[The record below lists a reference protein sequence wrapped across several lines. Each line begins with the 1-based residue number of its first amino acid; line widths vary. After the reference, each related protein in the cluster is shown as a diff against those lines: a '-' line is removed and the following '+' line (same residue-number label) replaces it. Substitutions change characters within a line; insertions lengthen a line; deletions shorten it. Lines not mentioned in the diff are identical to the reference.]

1 MRKLQ
6 VLAGLMLAA
15 VLNCSAQPSYT
26 FTRFQERN
34 GIPSATIEKIIQ
46 DADGYLWLASWS
58 GLYRFDGSDFIRF
71 SVNSSEIARVP
82 HDDRLADIEYDGF
95 GRLWVLSSSRTL
107 YRLDPRNRDAERT
120 TPLQVTDIFKLSD
133 TDFRFPTARGT
144 ILKCEFSRN
153 GDDFTL
159 SKYFSLPRDE
169 TVNLISKDSAGNIWT
184 LTSRAVYRNAEL
196 LAELPGL
203 CMLDDGGVQY
213 VGSTSGLLLKVSGD
227 YITILQTET
236 EAPVEIL
243 VRIPGRPEL
252 LGGSSEEGLFCW
264 NSETERSTRIEGFTA
279 THRPVRQ
286 LADSRGNI
294 WLYTERGA
302 LYWYDPENMRLVQ
315 FYNREL
321 QNGWDGDDY
330 INAVYVDAQDNLW
343 LSGSWGGL
351 EHARYNSGEFK
362 LKVFDRSPDA
372 APEANNVR
380 AVLQG
385 RSGLIYAATR
395 DGKVHLLDQSL
406 DEVAAWPVP
415 GPVYTLAET
424 ADGEIWAGSKGM
436 GITENTARPGTAAY
450 VPRYY
455 RRDDDAYYAP
465 NCDQIYD
472 LNAADPAR
480 LWISSFDGSL
490 SYVDLSDDSRQFIS
504 RKNRI
509 SFPAQRLNRMRHS
522 CFGPDG
528 KLYAG
533 GSLGLFVCGNPSD
546 EPEQMKFENFASTAD
561 FDIQHI
567 LFTAD
572 GRLWASSSGNGF
584 IGFDGTGS
592 DSPAEFYTTREGIL
606 SNFVLSAV
614 QDRKGNIWIA
624 SNGGINK
631 FNPETNSI
639 IGYPYR
645 RIGLDVQLNEGRPL
659 LAENGEIFFN
669 TTGGLLHFNPD
680 EISNSTYVPK
690 LLINFM
696 SVNGRQKDEDTFDRV
711 RMKRNQTLDLRF
723 LALDLTAPSR
733 VLYYYKV
740 DGLDEDWYNLG
751 NDPFIHL
758 SDLKPGRYTL
768 RLRSTNADGIAVDN
782 ERTIRLDVGGG
793 ILLLSL
799 LLPPL
804 LLVAAAAA
812 VFLHLR
818 RRASRAAAAPQPF
831 RDSLT
836 AFLEEHIDDGDLSI
850 ADVAAAMNM
859 SRSSLFQKCRDKLK
873 MTPLEYLKELRFR
886 KAAEMLQEGSHSISQ
901 IAWATG
907 FNDSHYFSRAFK
919 QRFGKTPSEYRNS
932 ARRGG
937 AIEAGTEKRS

>member
-1 MRKLQ
+1 
-6 VLAGLMLAA
+6 
-15 VLNCSAQPSYT
+15 
-26 FTRFQERN
+26 
-34 GIPSATIEKIIQ
+34 
-46 DADGYLWLASWS
+46 
-58 GLYRFDGSDFIRF
+58 
-71 SVNSSEIARVP
+71 
-82 HDDRLADIEYDGF
+82 
-95 GRLWVLSSSRTL
+95 
-107 YRLDPRNRDAERT
+107 
-120 TPLQVTDIFKLSD
+120 
-133 TDFRFPTARGT
+133 
-144 ILKCEFSRN
+144 
-153 GDDFTL
+153 
-159 SKYFSLPRDE
+159 
-169 TVNLISKDSAGNIWT
+169 
-184 LTSRAVYRNAEL
+184 
-196 LAELPGL
+196 
-203 CMLDDGGVQY
+203 
-213 VGSTSGLLLKVSGD
+213 
-227 YITILQTET
+227 
-236 EAPVEIL
+236 
-243 VRIPGRPEL
+243 
-252 LGGSSEEGLFCW
+252 
-264 NSETERSTRIEGFTA
+264 
-279 THRPVRQ
+279 
-286 LADSRGNI
+286 
-294 WLYTERGA
+294 
-302 LYWYDPENMRLVQ
+302 
-315 FYNREL
+315 
-321 QNGWDGDDY
+321 
-330 INAVYVDAQDNLW
+330 
-343 LSGSWGGL
+343 
-351 EHARYNSGEFK
+351 
-362 LKVFDRSPDA
+362 
-372 APEANNVR
+372 
-380 AVLQG
+380 
-385 RSGLIYAATR
+385 
-395 DGKVHLLDQSL
+395 
-406 DEVAAWPVP
+406 
-415 GPVYTLAET
+415 
-424 ADGEIWAGSKGM
+424 
-436 GITENTARPGTAAY
+436 AY

-465 NCDQIYD
+465 NSDQIYD

-509 SFPAQRLNRMRHS
+509 PFPAQQLNRMRHS

-528 KLYAG
+528 KLYAS
-533 GSLGLFVCGNPSD
+533 GSLGLFVCDNPSD
-546 EPEQMKFENFASTAD
+546 EPEQMKFEHFPSTAD

-572 GRLWASSSGNGF
+572 GMLWASSSGNGF

-592 DSPAEFYTTREGIL
+592 DSRAEFYTTREGIL

-631 FNPETNSI
+631 FNPQTNSI
-639 IGYPYR
+639 IGYPYS
-645 RIGLDVQLNEGRPL
+645 RIGLDVQLNEGRPI
-659 LAENGEIFFN
+659 LADNGEIFFN

-680 EISNSTYVPK
+680 EISNSTYVPR
-690 LLINFM
+690 LLISFM

-723 LALDLTAPSR
+723 LALDLAAPSR

-740 DGLDEDWYNLG
+740 DGLDEDWHNLG

-804 LLVAAAAA
+804 LLGAAAAA

-937 AIEAGTEKRS
+937 GDRSRN